1 MSCIH
6 IFDLKCKDIKNIEG
20 IPWQWLGLCAVI
32 ALRVWVQFLVRRLR
46 SCKSFD
52 MAKKVVDTSV
62 QMSSNKLKL
71 NYTSTSRDLGPLFKT
86 WWRQGVVKIFF
97 NLFASDKGK

>member
-1 MSCIH
+1 MQRY
-6 IFDLKCKDIKNIEG
+6 LIKNIEG
-20 IPWQWLGLCAVI
+20 IPWQWLGLCALI

-52 MAKKVVDTSV
+52 MAKKVVDTFV

-71 NYTSTSRDLGPLFKT
+71 NYTSTSRELGALFKT
-86 WWRQGVVKIFF
+86 WWRQGVVKFFF
-97 NLFASDKGK
+97 NLFKSDKGK